1 MRSTC
6 YGRSRSWTSNVG
18 LAAFVATVS
27 VAAGARAGEKLS
39 MEELVGRATGAAVVK
54 VRLARG
60 RSPDTVEL
68 VQAVRGVPPGTTA
81 GPSWLGLCL
90 PHRESLRK
98 WTVQYRRWPALSRWR
113 RALARGHYT
122 AVVTLAKF
130 EDGVGPQ
137 CGVEAM
143 QMLHTDLGP
152 DLDAYQQQVVAE
164 LQRQGK

>member
-1 MRSTC
+1 
-6 YGRSRSWTSNVG
+6 
-18 LAAFVATVS
+18 LAATWFVAAS
-27 VAAGARAGEKLS
+27 ARAGEKLS
-39 MEELVGRATGAAVVK
+39 MQELVGRAMGAAVVK

-60 RSPDTVEL
+60 RAPDTVEL
-68 VQAVRGVPPGTTA
+68 VKAIRGVPAGTAA
-81 GPSWLGLCL
+81 GASWLGLCL
-90 PHRESLRK
+90 PDRKSLRV
-98 WTVQYRRWPALSRWR
+98 WTVEHRRWPALSRWR

-122 AVVTLAKF
+122 AVVTVAKF

-152 DLDAYQQQVVAE
+152 GLDVYQEQVVAE